1 MDVID
6 QNGSTPLFYAVTL
19 GRECQLDDCAFK
31 SGPNF
36 ANLKCQVFRNV
47 FNMRPILPFAI

>member
-1 MDVID
+1 MNNSIKTLSDVDVID

-47 FNMRPILPFAI
+47 

>member
-1 MDVID
+1 MNNLIKILSDVDVID

-47 FNMRPILPFAI
+47 

>member
-1 MDVID
+1 MNNLIKILSDVDVID

-19 GRECQLDDCAFK
+19 GRECQLDDCAFIK

-36 ANLKCQVFRNV
+36 ENLKCQVFRNV
-47 FNMRPILPFAI
+47 